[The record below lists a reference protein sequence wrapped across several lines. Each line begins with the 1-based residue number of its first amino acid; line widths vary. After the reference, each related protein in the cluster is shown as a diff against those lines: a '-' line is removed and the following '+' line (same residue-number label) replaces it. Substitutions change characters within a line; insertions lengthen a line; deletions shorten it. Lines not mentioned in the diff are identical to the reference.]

1 MAEQEYTPEMVKLYT
16 VQVGRINKLRTPPTR
31 DRKIG
36 WGGLQNKMARF
47 PFPQCRLWGLIIS
60 VSPMGVYVSGPSRKF
75 QIHGQALNFHLRF
88 SELQQLPLLGP
99 LIQMDLSSSA
109 LRLAVGTEGPT

>member
-1 MAEQEYTPEMVKLYT
+1 MGRTAEQNGSLSLSSMQTM
-16 VQVGRINKLRTPPTR
+16 
-31 DRKIG
+31 
-36 WGGLQNKMARF
+36 
-47 PFPQCRLWGLIIS
+47 GLIIS